1 MQVAGNAVLLGV
13 LTFGSSEVAAG
24 HLSPGDLSAFM
35 LYSLFL
41 GFQTAGLSTT
51 YADVQR
57 AIGASER
64 VLALSDRVPKMV
76 PPCRE
81 VAAASA
87 ATLSNKTNME
97 GGASPDGLS
106 LTFQDCMFTYPARPE
121 AGPVLEGLSLEVGAG
136 EVVGLQGESG
146 CGKSTLS
153 RLALRLYDVD
163 GVDADGKREGEEA
176 GEGNGSQRVR
186 SMGGTSNSRGS
197 SPNDRSSSSSSSGG
211 VLVGGV
217 NVRDIAL
224 SQLRGGLIGVVAQDP
239 FLLQVVRTCVL

>member
-1 MQVAGNAVLLGV
+1 MLLGV

-76 PPCRE
+76 PPSSE

-87 ATLSNKTNME
+87 AVLANTTNIE
-97 GGASPDGLS
+97 GGAPRSGLS
-106 LTFQDCMFTYPARPE
+106 LSFQNCVFTYPARPE

-163 GVDADGKREGEEA
+163 GVDVDGKEGSAE
-176 GEGNGSQRVR
+176 EGNDSQRNR
-186 SMGGTSNSRGS
+186 RIGS
-197 SPNDRSSSSSSSGG
+197 TSSSSGG

-217 NVRDIAL
+217 NVRDIAF
-224 SQLRGGLIGVVAQDP
+224 SQLRGGLIGAVAQDP
-239 FLLQVVRTCVL
+239 FLLQVDSTCVLQ

>member
-1 MQVAGNAVLLGV
+1 MLLGV

-64 VLALSDRVPKMV
+64 VLSLSDRVPTMV
-76 PPCRE
+76 PPSKE
-81 VAAASA
+81 VAAVSA
-87 ATLSNKTNME
+87 AILANQTMLLQGSLNVKGATASSEEEAISTEPMT
-97 GGASPDGLS
+97 ASPSAGLS
-106 LTFQDCMFTYPARPE
+106 LAFQNCVFTYPARPE
-121 AGPVLEGLSLEVGAG
+121 AGPVLEGLSLEIGAG

-163 GVDADGKREGEEA
+163 RVDH
-176 GEGNGSQRVR
+176 
-186 SMGGTSNSRGS
+186 GTSSGS
-197 SPNDRSSSSSSSGG
+197 SGDDSSSGG
-211 VLVGGV
+211 GVMVGGV
-217 NVRDIAL
+217 NVRDIGF

-239 FLLQVVRTCVL
+239 FLLQVSVIV